1 MFGRTAAVGGNG
13 KIAAQLIR
21 AGADVNVVDNNGK
34 TPLMLAVI
42 NGYQSLV
49 EVLLDNNADV
59 SVKNEVWAL
68 HETFVNQWRTH
79 ADRWLGSGFKFK
91 PLHCAYVSVFV
102 PYARPQF
109 WADLHEIWYVASS
122 YPLDVHGWVRERRL
136 SPPAR
141 AQHVQIGR
149 RNWSSAVTHYL
160 ISSFHFYHWN
170 QFKVITYST
179 RKPPQIFC
187 DVRSGLTTRQTTLTS
202 HSHRGRTTRKNR
214 EHDRENLKT

>member
-79 ADRWLGSGFKFK
+79 ADR
-91 PLHCAYVSVFV
+91 
-102 PYARPQF
+102 
-109 WADLHEIWYVASS
+109 
-122 YPLDVHGWVRERRL
+122 
-136 SPPAR
+136 
-141 AQHVQIGR
+141 
-149 RNWSSAVTHYL
+149 
-160 ISSFHFYHWN
+160 
-170 QFKVITYST
+170 
-179 RKPPQIFC
+179 
-187 DVRSGLTTRQTTLTS
+187 
-202 HSHRGRTTRKNR
+202 
-214 EHDRENLKT
+214 